1 MGEIALKWIDTANMK
16 ADGLTKAL
24 NTTKQAQFVKLIG
37 LTEVIHEKKKDDK
50 NTHTTMEDPS
60 RI

>member
-1 MGEIALKWIDTANMK
+1 LKWIDTTNMK

-24 NTTKQAQFVKLIG
+24 NTTKQAQFVKLIS
-37 LTEVIHEKKKDDK
+37 LTEVIREKKDDK